1 MDYSLHQES
10 ETGIITA
17 VVTGAWSAQQDEELL
32 RKVIAID
39 TQGRLKL
46 LLMDLR
52 QLAADFSVSYIYHRA
67 QFLEKRRERVEVPAF
82 RAALIYDGTNPKVRQ
97 AYEFFETTA
106 VNRGLPYRVFA
117 DIERA
122 RQWLMEA

>member
-1 MDYSLHQES
+1 MDYSIHQDS

-17 VVTGAWSAQQDEELL
+17 VVTGAWSAQQDDELL
-32 RKVIAID
+32 RRIIAID
-39 TQGRLKL
+39 TQGRPKL

-52 QLAADFSVSYIYHRA
+52 QLSADFSVSYIYYRA
-67 QFLEKRRERVEVPAF
+67 QFLEKKRQQVEIPSF
-82 RAALIYDGTNPKVRQ
+82 RAALIYDGANPKVRQ

-122 RQWLMEA
+122 RRWLMEA

>member
-1 MDYSLHQES
+1 MDYSLHQDS

-32 RKVIAID
+32 REVIAID
-39 TQGRLKL
+39 TQGRPKL

-52 QLAADFSVSYIYHRA
+52 QLSADFSVSYIYHRA
-67 QFLEKRRERVEVPAF
+67 HFLEKRRERVEVPAF
-82 RAALIYDGTNPKVRQ
+82 RAALIYDGTNPKVRH

-122 RQWLMEA
+122 RRWLMEA